1 VTSHPFAVAIP
12 FVMIFVMIA
21 GLAWTIRAMRAG
33 GLSPIV
39 MDVRFGDQALQVA
52 LLRVLPIRRIPYA
65 DIAEATAT
73 TRRQLIFRHASGKTS
88 VTGLINRSTPL
99 VVIRRSGTSRV
110 FAYTP
115 ANRQAFLRELGTRVA
130 RARSAHRSRIR
141 PPGDG
146 VAA

>member
-1 VTSHPFAVAIP
+1 VTKNPFAVAIP
-12 FVMIFVMIA
+12 FVLIA
-21 GLAWTIRAMRAG
+21 GLTWTVRGVRARG
-33 GLSPIV
+33 FPPIV

-52 LLRVLPIRRIPYA
+52 LLRVLPIRRIPYT

-99 VVIRRSGTSRV
+99 VLIRRSGTSRV

-115 ANRQAFLRELGTRVA
+115 ANREAFLRELDARIA
-130 RARSAHRSRIR
+130 RARTAHRSRRR
-141 PPGDG
+141 PSGDG
-146 VAA
+146 VIA

>member
-12 FVMIFVMIA
+12 FVVIA
-21 GLAWTIRAMRAG
+21 GLTWTIRGMRAG
-33 GLSPIV
+33 EFSPIV

-52 LLRVLPIRRIPYA
+52 LLRILPIRRIPYA

-115 ANRQAFLRELGTRVA
+115 ANREAFLRELGTRIT
-130 RARSAHRSRIR
+130 RARDAHRSRHR
-141 PPGDG
+141 PSGGG